1 MKDIHLDFAAYRP
14 SLILVAAMAAVVLV
28 AACAT
33 PPVVVKAEP
42 HFSLDHIRSIYVMP
56 FVSPDNNHDAET
68 IMTGALREQLQ
79 ADGIVRVVDQ
89 PGLADAFVQGTI
101 ETWVR
106 GGLELSG
113 TRSTKIRASLALLD
127 AAKRNLWWV
136 VAEQWDP
143 LRIMADGLFARDPS
157 ALAPHW
163 VRTVLQHLPGYTAKR
178 RPGAEDGVTGER
190 PSPYTTTW
198 LPPMMPAPPS
208 SAGHRRQDSQEPP
221 VAAIGQEVE
230 PSVRPLPHVADARP

>member
-1 MKDIHLDFAAYRP
+1 MKDIHLDFAAYRS

-33 PPVVVKAEP
+33 PALVVKAEP

-68 IMTGALREQLQ
+68 IMTRALREQLQ

-89 PGLADAFVQGTI
+89 PGLADAYAQGTV

-106 GGLELSG
+106 GGLQLSG
-113 TRSTKIRASLALLD
+113 TSSTKIGGSLALLD
-127 AAKRNLWWV
+127 PAKRLVWSV

-143 LRIMADGLFARDPS
+143 LRLMADGLFARDPS

-163 VRTVLQHLPGYTAKR
+163 VRTVLQQLPGYTVKR
-178 RPGAEDGVTGER
+178 RPVT
-190 PSPYTTTW
+190 
-198 LPPMMPAPPS
+198 
-208 SAGHRRQDSQEPP
+208 
-221 VAAIGQEVE
+221 AAIVERFLAGESIAELTRVYTMPPQEVE
-230 PSVRPLPHVADARP
+230 MILRQELAARRNDHAR